1 MNKYLR
7 FTLSGGG
14 TTLVPIGS
22 GAYAELTATTEVKIF
37 SCDSVGHHY
46 SLTTTGADFDMVTA
60 IQNACLQGAQT
71 SWVKAVV
78 DVAIPVGQTVSGSAV
93 TAFA

>member
-7 FTLSGGG
+7 FKTGA
-14 TTLVPIGS
+14 TTTAMVPIGA
-22 GAYAELTATTEVKIF
+22 GAYAELTGTTEVKIF

-46 SLTTTGADFDMVTA
+46 SLATDSATFAMVTA
-60 IQNACLQGAQT
+60 IQAACLQGAQT

-78 DVAIPVGQTVSGSAV
+78 DVDLPVGETVTGITV
-93 TAFA
+93 TVF